1 MAKKPIAQAVE
12 DAVND
17 MQPETPPTEEAVGSQ
32 NNDRLAMLDRI
43 SAQNDKD
50 RVEEMVEIDDDGQ
63 VTKFVPSNVEQELT
77 TGDDEVAARELKRM
91 EDEVAEPEEPSI
103 AAMPVKHTIK
113 VNGKEV
119 ELTLEEIIARAQK
132 VEAADSYLAEASR
145 LRKEALQQAQP
156 QVPSQEDRE
165 TAELDRRRALVRAIQ
180 MGSEEEAMA
189 AIAELQPKP
198 SVMTADLAKTIDERL
213 TFKEAVGK
221 FQTEYKD
228 ILADPYM
235 HKMALQRDQELMQQG
250 DKRDYWTRY
259 DEIGKELRA
268 WRDGLVK
275 TVAPVESPP
284 VENVKQTRKS
294 AAPAAP
300 KLASVKAPPPTE
312 EDDSEDNPSA
322 VIAEIAKRRGGPQ
335 WMRG

>member
-1 MAKKPIAQAVE
+1 
-12 DAVND
+12 
-17 MQPETPPTEEAVGSQ
+17 
-32 NNDRLAMLDRI
+32 
-43 SAQNDKD
+43 
-50 RVEEMVEIDDDGQ
+50 
-63 VTKFVPSNVEQELT
+63 
-77 TGDDEVAARELKRM
+77 
-91 EDEVAEPEEPSI
+91 
-103 AAMPVKHTIK
+103 
-113 VNGKEV
+113 
-119 ELTLEEIIARAQK
+119 
-132 VEAADSYLAEASR
+132 
-145 LRKEALQQAQP
+145 
-156 QVPSQEDRE
+156 
-165 TAELDRRRALVRAIQ
+165 